1 MTTTTTTTTTT
12 HARTRRGSW
21 LLLFSC
27 AQCDAMSIHT
37 FPRSHACACSS
48 TLPRAPPVTC
58 KDEPVRTLQAGEV
71 IGYALLLNFFSTPLT
86 VFLTQRGLITPPPF
100 NTFTA
105 IANKAME
112 EAIANGEID
121 KLMGT
126 MYGQQKWYGFIGEYF
141 ASGETT
147 SFMTAT
153 GGLCDQHPAWCEGIT
168 IPLTG
173 GVVPLP

>member
-1 MTTTTTTTTTT
+1 MTMT
-12 HARTRRGSW
+12 TRRGSW
-21 LLLFSC
+21 LLLFIC
-27 AQCDAMSIHT
+27 AQCDAMRIHT

-48 TLPRAPPVTC
+48 TLPRAPPVHC
-58 KDEPVRTLQAGEV
+58 KDEPARTLQAGEV

-126 MYGQQKWYGFIGEYF
+126 MCTACPLDPSSTARSWHAPHPTFIL
-141 ASGETT
+141 ART
-147 SFMTAT
+147 
-153 GGLCDQHPAWCEGIT
+153 
-168 IPLTG
+168 PLDG
-173 GVVPLP
+173 CNRPGP